1 MAGAEIHLL
10 YIFGILL
17 LVNLFYR
24 VGKKP
29 AAIPAESHT
38 ERGIFFMA
46 TEKIRRNAADPA
58 NIKTSIWE
66 KISYGMGDVACNVV
80 FALTSGLVTY
90 FYTNVMSVSAGLVG
104 MIMLF
109 SRLFDG
115 LSDVAIG
122 LIMDRVHSK
131 HGRGRAW
138 VLWMAIPYAVTA
150 VLLFCLPAGATGTVQ
165 AAYIFVTYN
174 LCTTVVYTALNLPY
188 GAMAPLMTSNEQ
200 DLAKINLF
208 RMSMSPIGNMIVSA
222 ATLPV
227 INRMGGDQA
236 AWIKVTLI
244 YSIVAVGM
252 LLWCFF
258 GTKERVN
265 TQAAQDAE
273 TLPIGVRMG
282 ALAKNKY
289 FLMILC
295 TALFLSVYQTVNGTC
310 GTYYAQY
317 ILGNNEY
324 YSVLNLAE
332 SIPGTIAIMLLAP
345 FIARFGKRNLVLCG
359 ALLTTAAQLT
369 LLFVPANPTFACV
382 IAALRGIG
390 KAPLFGCIFTMMADV
405 VNFGHWK
412 TGIRVQAL
420 VFSAATVG
428 QKFGG
433 GITGAAVGKLMDASG
448 FTGLASEIPSAV
460 SMVENLYIWGPVLS
474 WILIAL
480 LMFAYKLDK
489 EYSGILSDMERRGM
503 LKQAD

>member
-1 MAGAEIHLL
+1 MAANHGS
-10 YIFGILL
+10 
-17 LVNLFYR
+17 V
-24 VGKKP
+24 
-29 AAIPAESHT
+29 S
-38 ERGIFFMA
+38 
-46 TEKIRRNAADPA
+46 RRMDETNV
-58 NIKTSIWE
+58 KTSVFE

-122 LIMDRVHSK
+122 LIMDKVHSK

-138 VLWMAIPYAVTA
+138 VLWMAVPYGVTA
-150 VLLFCLPAGATGTVQ
+150 VALFCLPANATAAVQ
-165 AAYIFVTYN
+165 AIYIFVTYN

-222 ATLPV
+222 ATLPI
-227 INRMGGDQA
+227 INRMGGDQS

-244 YSIVAVGM
+244 YSVVAIAM

-265 TQAAQDAE
+265 TQAAQEAE
-273 TLPIGVRMG
+273 KLPIGVRMG
-282 ALAKNKY
+282 ALVRNKY
-289 FLMILC
+289 FLILLC
-295 TALFLSVYQTVNGTC
+295 SALFLAVYQTVNGTC
-310 GTYYAQY
+310 ATYYAQY

-332 SIPGTIAIMLLAP
+332 NIPQIAVIMILAP
-345 FIARFGKRNLVLCG
+345 FIKKFGKRNLVLGG
-359 ALLTTAAQLT
+359 AVLTVAAQV
-369 LLFVPANPTFACV
+369 LLLVVPANPTFACL
-382 IAALRGIG
+382 IAAIRGVG
-390 KAPLFGCIFTMMADV
+390 KAPLFGCVFTMMADV
-405 VNFGHWK
+405 VNYGHWK
-412 TGIRVQAL
+412 TGVRVQAL

-433 GITGAAVGKLMDASG
+433 GVAGAVVGKMMESSG
-448 FTGLASEIPSAV
+448 FTGLAEEIPSAV
-460 SMVENLYIWGPVLS
+460 AMVQNLYIWGTILS
-474 WILIAL
+474 WVIIAA
-480 LMFAYKLDK
+480 LMLAYKLDK
-489 EYSGILSDMERRGM
+489 EYDGILSDMETKGM

>member
-1 MAGAEIHLL
+1 MDETN
-10 YIFGILL
+10 
-17 LVNLFYR
+17 V
-24 VGKKP
+24 
-29 AAIPAESHT
+29 
-38 ERGIFFMA
+38 
-46 TEKIRRNAADPA
+46 
-58 NIKTSIWE
+58 KTSVFE

-122 LIMDRVHSK
+122 LIMDKVHSK

-138 VLWMAIPYAVTA
+138 VLWMAVPYGVTA
-150 VLLFCLPAGATGTVQ
+150 VALFCLPANATAAVQ
-165 AAYIFVTYN
+165 AIYIFVTYN

-222 ATLPV
+222 ATLPI
-227 INRMGGDQA
+227 INRMGGDQS

-244 YSIVAVGM
+244 YSVVAIAM

-265 TQAAQDAE
+265 TQAAQEAE
-273 TLPIGVRMG
+273 KLPIGVRMG
-282 ALAKNKY
+282 ALVRNKY
-289 FLMILC
+289 FLILLC
-295 TALFLSVYQTVNGTC
+295 SALFLAVYQTVNGTC
-310 GTYYAQY
+310 ATYYAQY

-332 SIPGTIAIMLLAP
+332 NIPQIAVIMILAP
-345 FIARFGKRNLVLCG
+345 FIKKFGKRNLVLGG
-359 ALLTTAAQLT
+359 AVLTVAAQI
-369 LLFVPANPTFACV
+369 LLLVVPANPTFACL
-382 IAALRGIG
+382 IAAIRGIG
-390 KAPLFGCIFTMMADV
+390 KAPLFGCVFTMMADV
-405 VNFGHWK
+405 VNYGHWK
-412 TGIRVQAL
+412 TGVRVQAL

-433 GITGAAVGKLMDASG
+433 GVAGAVVGKMMESSG
-448 FTGLASEIPSAV
+448 FTGLAEEIPSAV
-460 SMVENLYIWGPVLS
+460 AMVQNLYIWGTILS
-474 WILIAL
+474 WVIIAA
-480 LMFAYKLDK
+480 LMLAYKLDK
-489 EYSGILSDMERRGM
+489 EYDAILSDMETKGM